1 MESEERTQGS
11 DVRLANL
18 FGLDFTPLQQ
28 SRYDLVIPKIFL
40 ASHPSIGNLLE
51 AIVNRQY

>member
-18 FGLDFTPLQQ
+18 FGLDFIPLQQ

>member
-28 SRYDLVIPKIFL
+28 SRYDLVIPKIFFW
-40 ASHPSIGNLLE
+40 P
-51 AIVNRQY
+51 AIRV